1 MRIVSFLAANAQRA
15 MSDLRSKLGEDA
27 ILLSTKTLDDGQVS
41 VTGAINNDSVDLN
54 DVLVPSERPTSL
66 EWLQALIDFHEW
78 PLNSDGRIE
87 SVLSELAPAEPE
99 LIVKTLMRAL
109 FHFDTSLPQFSRPVM
124 FSGPPG
130 SGKTVTL
137 AKIAAAQVLAGH
149 SVDVFSL
156 DVSRAGSLDQLTT
169 LLSPLELS
177 PTPVASPS
185 SLPSLIAASKSDV
198 ILVDSVATNPFD
210 PSDLA
215 TVSTLVS
222 RAGVELLVTLPAGQ
236 GYADTAEI
244 ARNYVALG
252 ARAMVVTKLDVA
264 RRLGGVLAA
273 AETGLAFTFAG
284 IGPTIGNG
292 LCELSADGLA
302 RLLLRR
308 YRASIGREARR

>member
-1 MRIVSFLAANAQRA
+1 MRIVSFLAPNSKQAI
-15 MSDLRSKLGEDA
+15 SDLRSRLGEDA
-27 ILLSTKTLDDGQVS
+27 ILLSTKTLEDGQVS
-41 VTGAINNDSVDLN
+41 VTGAVNDDAVDLS
-54 DVLVPSERPTSL
+54 DVLVPSEGPTSL
-66 EWLQALIDFHEW
+66 DWLQALIDFHEW
-78 PLNSDGRIE
+78 PLKSDGRIE
-87 SVLSELAPAEPE
+87 SVLGELAPAEPE
-99 LIVKTLMRAL
+99 LIVKTLVRAL
-109 FHFDTSLPQFSRPVM
+109 FRFDASLLPCSKPLL

-137 AKIAAAQVLAGH
+137 AKVAAAQVLAGRA
-149 SVDVFSL
+149 VDVFSL

-177 PTPVASPS
+177 PTPVTSLS
-185 SLPSLIAASKSDV
+185 SLPSLIAACKGDV
-198 ILVDSVATNPFD
+198 VLVDSIATNPFE
-210 PSDLA
+210 PSDLG

-222 RAGVELLVTLPAGQ
+222 RAGVELVVTLPAGQ

-252 ARAMVVTKLDVA
+252 ARAMVVTKLDAA

-273 AETGLAFTFAG
+273 AEAGLAFTHAG

-292 LCELSADGLA
+292 LCALSADGLA

-308 YRASIGREARR
+308 YRASIGREAHR